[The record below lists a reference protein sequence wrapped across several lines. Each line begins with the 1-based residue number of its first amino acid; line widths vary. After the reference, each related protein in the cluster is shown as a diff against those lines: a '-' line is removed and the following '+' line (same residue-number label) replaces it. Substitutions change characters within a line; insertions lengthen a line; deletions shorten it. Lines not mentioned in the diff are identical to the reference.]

1 MGRLNGLQSAI
12 ATADSTSAIALP
24 VNFASDSG
32 QDASYE
38 VRSPARTSENGFWG
52 LKLLRGINQQEWQ
65 KTAVEISFWG
75 AVAASAGAVSQQAM
89 LALPLSLCL
98 GLSAL
103 HRRQWESLL
112 QQRLAATAE
121 IAVVQQRENRLDAA
135 AISSIQ
141 ERVLRLEKAN
151 LPRQVTQLQQWV
163 ADLDDRLDE
172 LGDRTQNIDE
182 VQQQQL
188 AALKR
193 LASVPAKKGRGRVAI
208 FIDGANLFYAIG
220 ELGIRIDYTKLLNF
234 LVGDDTLFRA
244 FYYTG
249 VEATDDKQ
257 RGFLLWMRHH
267 GFRVVSKPVFQRQD
281 GSKKANLDVEIGLDI
296 VGLAGEY
303 DTAILVGG
311 DGDLACALNQVSS
324 QGGRVEVLS
333 LRSMTSEALIDV
345 ADCYINLEDV
355 KDKIYKI

>member
-12 ATADSTSAIALP
+12 ATADSTNAIALP
-24 VNFASDSG
+24 VNFGGDRG

-38 VRSPARTSENGFWG
+38 GRSRARTSENGFWG
-52 LKLLRGINQQEWQ
+52 LKLLRGMKQQEWQ
-65 KTAVEISFWG
+65 KTAAEMTFWG
-75 AVAASAGAVSQQAM
+75 TVAAAVGAVSQQAI
-89 LALPLSLCL
+89 LALPLSLCF
-98 GLSAL
+98 GLSAVN
-103 HRRQWESLL
+103 RRQWESLL

-151 LPRQVTQLQQWV
+151 LPPQVTQLQQWV

-172 LGDRTQNIDE
+172 LGDRTQNINE
-182 VQQQQL
+182 IQQQL

-220 ELGIRIDYTKLLNF
+220 ELGIRIDYTKLLTF

-244 FYYTG
+244 IYYTG
-249 VEATDDKQ
+249 VEAHDDKQ

-267 GFRVVSKPVFQRQD
+267 GFRVVSKPVFQRPD

-296 VGLAGEY
+296 VSLAGEY
-303 DTAILVGG
+303 DTAVLVGG
-311 DGDLACALNQVSS
+311 DGDLACALNQVSF

-345 ADCYINLEDV
+345 ADCYWNLNDI
-355 KDKIYKI
+355 KDKVCKP

>member
-1 MGRLNGLQSAI
+1 
-12 ATADSTSAIALP
+12 
-24 VNFASDSG
+24 
-32 QDASYE
+32 
-38 VRSPARTSENGFWG
+38 
-52 LKLLRGINQQEWQ
+52 
-65 KTAVEISFWG
+65 
-75 AVAASAGAVSQQAM
+75 M

-151 LPRQVTQLQQWV
+151 LPPQITQLQQWV
-163 ADLDDRLDE
+163 ADLDDRMDE
-172 LGDRTQNIDE
+172 LGDRTQKLDE
-182 VQQQQL
+182 MQQQL

-193 LASVPAKKGRGRVAI
+193 LTSVPAKKGRGRVAI

-220 ELGIRIDYTKLLNF
+220 ELGIRIDYTKLLKF

-249 VEATDDKQ
+249 VEATDEKQ

-267 GFRVVSKPVFQRQD
+267 GFRVVSKPVLQRPD

-311 DGDLACALNQVSS
+311 DGDLACALNQVSF

>member
-1 MGRLNGLQSAI
+1 MGKFNGLQSTI
-12 ATADSTSAIALP
+12 ATADNTSAIALP
-24 VNFASDSG
+24 VNFSGDSDKESCHQG
-32 QDASYE
+32 
-38 VRSPARTSENGFWG
+38 RSRARTSKNGFLG

-65 KTAVEISFWG
+65 KTAVEMTFWG
-75 AVAASAGAVSQQAM
+75 AVAAAVGAVSQQAM
-89 LALPLSLCL
+89 LALPLSLCF
-98 GLSAL
+98 GLSAVN
-103 HRRQWESLL
+103 RRQWQSLL
-112 QQRLAATAE
+112 QQRLAAAAE
-121 IAVVQQRENRLDAA
+121 ITVVQQRENRLDAA

-151 LPRQVTQLQQWV
+151 LPPQVTQLQQWV

-182 VQQQQL
+182 MQQQL

-220 ELGIRIDYTKLLNF
+220 ELGIRIDYTKLLTF

-249 VEATDDKQ
+249 VEAADEKQ

-267 GFRVVSKPVFQRQD
+267 GFRVVSKPVLQRPD
-281 GSKKANLDVEIGLDI
+281 GSKKANLDVEMGLDI

-311 DGDLACALNQVSS
+311 DGDLACALHQVSL
-324 QGGRVEVLS
+324 QGGRIEVLS
-333 LRSMTSEALIDV
+333 LRSMTSEALIDI
-345 ADCYINLEDV
+345 ADCYWNLEDV
-355 KDKIYKI
+355 KDKICKI

>member
-38 VRSPARTSENGFWG
+38 VRSPARTSVNGFLG
-52 LKLLRGINQQEWQ
+52 LKLLRGIKRQEWQ
-65 KTAVEISFWG
+65 KTAVEMTFWG
-75 AVAASAGAVSQQAM
+75 TVAAAAGAVSQQAM

-121 IAVVQQRENRLDAA
+121 IAVVQQRENCLDAA

-151 LPRQVTQLQQWV
+151 LPPQVTQLQQWV
-163 ADLDDRLDE
+163 ADLDDRMDE
-172 LGDRTQNIDE
+172 LGDRTQKLDE
-182 VQQQQL
+182 MQQQL

-193 LASVPAKKGRGRVAI
+193 LTSVPAKKGRGRVAI

-220 ELGIRIDYTKLLNF
+220 ELGIRIDYTKLLKF

-249 VEATDDKQ
+249 VEATDEKQ

-267 GFRVVSKPVFQRQD
+267 GFRVVSKPVLQRPD

-311 DGDLACALNQVSS
+311 DGDLACALNQVSF

>member
-38 VRSPARTSENGFWG
+38 VRSPARTSVNGFLG
-52 LKLLRGINQQEWQ
+52 LKLLRGIKRQEWQ
-65 KTAVEISFWG
+65 KTAVEMTFWG
-75 AVAASAGAVSQQAM
+75 TVAAAAGAVSQQAM

-151 LPRQVTQLQQWV
+151 LPPQITQLQQWV
-163 ADLDDRLDE
+163 ADLDDRMDE
-172 LGDRTQNIDE
+172 LGDRTQKLDE
-182 VQQQQL
+182 MQQQL

-193 LASVPAKKGRGRVAI
+193 LTSVPAKKGRGRVAI

-220 ELGIRIDYTKLLNF
+220 ELGIRIDYTKLLKF

-249 VEATDDKQ
+249 VEATDEKQ

-267 GFRVVSKPVFQRQD
+267 GFRVVSKPVLQRPD

-311 DGDLACALNQVSS
+311 DGDLACALNQVSF